1 MRHAKSEFSS
11 LGHLF
16 LSDCILTLTNTSAQ
30 GDSVE
35 LTQTSRG
42 GLEHSEDS
50 GPVLS
55 SDPDV
60 RGSSGDRWL
69 LDSTGS
75 WCVCGGGVASSDT
88 EGGVEGAVGR
98 AWCTL

>member
-11 LGHLF
+11 SGYLF

-35 LTQTSRG
+35 LTQTSWG

-50 GPVLS
+50 GPVLI
-55 SDPDV
+55 SDRDV
-60 RGSSGDRWL
+60 RHSLGDR
-69 LDSTGS
+69 
-75 WCVCGGGVASSDT
+75 
-88 EGGVEGAVGR
+88 
-98 AWCTL
+98 

>member
-11 LGHLF
+11 SGYLF

-35 LTQTSRG
+35 LTQTSWG

-50 GPVLS
+50 GPVLI
-55 SDPDV
+55 SDRDV

-69 LDSTGS
+69 LDSMGS
-75 WCVCGGGVASSDT
+75 WCMCRGGG
-88 EGGVEGAVGR
+88 G
-98 AWCTL
+98 L